1 MKNKKY
7 NITEEIERF
16 KKFMNWC
23 EVNFDNLTDEEQY
36 EICEI
41 KNDPDEIFNW

>member
-1 MKNKKY
+1 MENKKY

-23 EVNFDNLTDEEQY
+23 EVNYDNLTDEEQY
-36 EICEI
+36 AICEI
-41 KNDPDEIFNW
+41 KNNPDEIFNW